1 MIPTFARSAPFDR
14 SWPGF
19 AWDEWDIEPYYAEYD
34 PALLS
39 RLALLTGNANH
50 ALVCAC
56 GYWIAERFSSLD
68 PTGDAV
74 AFLDVAAVSTY
85 EAPRYEYF
93 EIDEEDWHGPVRG
106 PQALMITI
114 AVDAL
119 YCLAED
125 PEPAIRVCYM
135 YNLCR
140 HVLTPDA
147 GFLQWFEMSVRRM
160 EALHRIRLVPLAVPT
175 PDVQHGPPVPVAAFE
190 PGLPYT
196 PESGRRA
203 FELALER
210 LDSSNPYLPEF

>member
-1 MIPTFARSAPFDR
+1 MIPAFATAARFER
-14 SWPGF
+14 SWPDF
-19 AWDEWDIEPYYAEYD
+19 AWDEWDIEPCYADYD
-34 PALLS
+34 PAMLA

-56 GYWIAERFSSLD
+56 GYWIAERFSRLD
-68 PTGDAV
+68 RSGEAV
-74 AFLDVAAVSTY
+74 AFLDVASVSTY

-106 PQALMITI
+106 PLALMITI

-140 HVLTPDA
+140 HVLTPDD
-147 GFLQWFEMSVRRM
+147 GFLQWFESAVRLM
-160 EALHRIRLVPLAVPT
+160 ERFNRFRQLPLAVPL
-175 PDVQHGPPVPVAAFE
+175 PDADFGPPVPISAFD
-190 PGLPYT
+190 PAFPYT
-196 PESGRRA
+196 LESGARE
-203 FELALER
+203 FDLALRR
-210 LDSSNPYLPEF
+210 LDPANPFLPGF